1 MTDEILTDEEL
12 NEENNNEPSVN
23 PSEDPTPTPPTIADK
38 VKLALRISHNLL
50 DAEISDIIA
59 SARLE
64 LIRAGVYEDY
74 ANGDT
79 EDVETAIRTY
89 ALSYYA
95 SDVKDSDR
103 YDNSFKFQCDCLRKS
118 HPQELNYV

>member
-12 NEENNNEPSVN
+12 DEENTEPSME

-50 DAEISDIIA
+50 DAEISDIIT

-64 LIRAGVYEDY
+64 LIRAGVNEDY

-89 ALSYYA
+89 ALTYYA
-95 SDVKDSDR
+95 SDVKDAER
-103 YDNSFKFQCDCLRKS
+103 YDTSFKYQCDCLRKS
-118 HPQELNYV
+118 HGVENV

>member
-1 MTDEILTDEEL
+1 MALLEDIKLT
-12 NEENNNEPSVN
+12 
-23 PSEDPTPTPPTIADK
+23 
-38 VKLALRISHNLL
+38 LRISHNLL
-50 DAEISDIIA
+50 DAEISDIIT

-64 LIRAGVYEDY
+64 LIRAGVNEDY

-95 SDVKDSDR
+95 SDVKDSER
-103 YDNSFKFQCDCLRKS
+103 YDNSFKYQCDCLRKS
-118 HPQELNYV
+118 HPQE

>member
-1 MTDEILTDEEL
+1 MTEEILTDID
-12 NEENNNEPSVN
+12 EENTEPSME
-23 PSEDPTPTPPTIADK
+23 PSEDPAPLTITDK

-50 DAEISDIIA
+50 DAEIADIIT

-64 LIRAGVYEDY
+64 LTRAGVDETY

-89 ALSYYA
+89 ALAYYS
-95 SDVKDSDR
+95 SDVKDSER
-103 YDNSFKFQCDCLRKS
+103 YDNSFKYQCDCLRKS
-118 HPQELNYV
+118 HGVENV